1 MFSWNWLCFFVK
13 KRYGFW
19 GTVGTVFGVRL
30 VRYGRT
36 VGTVFGVRLVRYG
49 AVCTVREIC
58 SFVLKVGGG
67 FLEIVC
73 FFWYVL
79 RNWLC
84 FPGNS

>member
-49 AVCTVREIC
+49 RTVGTVRGYGVQCGGAVCTVREIG
-58 SFVLKVGGG
+58 SL
-67 FLEIVC
+67 
-73 FFWYVL
+73 
-79 RNWLC
+79 
-84 FPGNS
+84 S